1 MGRVRGTALVWPC
14 ALALGLAACGGA
26 SGEPSDAPRAD
37 EHPPTSGGS
46 APVDGP
52 GAEVDPQICT
62 SDGDC
67 MVGTPRNCCVS
78 FCPDDAVAWSRSA
91 WAAYQAECAV
101 EECAETEQLAC
112 LAQTEPARVARCI
125 AERCVLVAPGP

>member
-1 MGRVRGTALVWPC
+1 MARRRVRVAVLVGPC
-14 ALALGLAACGGA
+14 TLALGLAACGGA
-26 SGEPSDAPRAD
+26 SGEPSRD
-37 EHPPTSGGS
+37 EHRPTSGGS

-91 WAAYQAECAV
+91 WAAYQSDCAEEECAV
-101 EECAETEQLAC
+101 TEQLAC
-112 LAQTEPARVARCI
+112 LPQTGPAPVPRCV
-125 AERCVLVAPGP
+125 AERCVLSRAAS